1 MITKTA
7 LNVMRAAKGLKKIN
21 PESIGVEIKKVKK
34 WKKPTGAQKLDPNNI
49 GMSLSS
55 LKK

>member
-1 MITKTA
+1 MISKTA
-7 LNVMRAAKGLKKIN
+7 LHVIRAAKGLKPIN
-21 PESIGVEIKKVKK
+21 PESIGVPIKKVKK

-55 LKK
+55 LRK